1 MKKSRWWVLLF
12 LVPSLVAF
20 SYTVIIPLITGVYYS
35 FTGWNGIATNP
46 EVVGLANYIEILTT
60 DKEFLQAFLFTS
72 AFTLC
77 SVITINIGGFLLAL
91 MVTNL
96 KKGSNAARS
105 IFFLPNLIGGLILG
119 FLWNFIFTK
128 SFDALGERFGILWL
142 QGWLSSTWTG
152 FIGLLIVMTWQMAGY
167 MMIIYIAALEGIDAS
182 TLEAAQIDG
191 ASPLQR
197 LRKIIIPMVA
207 SAFTVGIFFSLSN
220 SFKLFD
226 QNLALTAGGPHR
238 STEMLALNIYKTAF
252 TYNSMGVAQ
261 AKAVIFLIIVATI
274 TIIQLSISKRKE
286 IEA

>member
-1 MKKSRWWVLLF
+1 MKKSGWWVLLF

-20 SYTVIIPLITGVYYS
+20 TYTVIVPLVSGFYYS
-35 FTGWNGIATNP
+35 FTAWDGIVSNP
-46 EVVGLANYIEILTT
+46 KVVGLSNYIKVLTT
-60 DKEFLQAFLFTS
+60 DREFLNAFLFTS
-72 AFTLC
+72 AFTFC
-77 SVITINIGGFLLAL
+77 SVITINIAGFLLAL

-96 KKGSNAARS
+96 KRGSNVARS
-105 IFFLPNLIGGLILG
+105 IFFMPNLIGGLILG

-128 SFDALGERFGILWL
+128 AFAAVGKEYGILWL

-152 FIGLLIVMTWQMAGY
+152 FLGLLIVMTWQMAGY
-167 MMIIYIAALEGIDAS
+167 MMIIYIAALEGIDNS

-191 ASPLQR
+191 ASPFQR

-226 QNLALTAGGPHR
+226 QNLSLTGGGPTR
-238 STEMLALNIYKTAF
+238 STEMLALNIYKSAF
-252 TYNSMGVAQ
+252 TYNEMGVAQ
-261 AKAVIFLIIVATI
+261 AKAVIFLIVVATI

-286 IEA
+286 VEA

>member
-20 SYTVIIPLITGVYYS
+20 SYTVVIPLITGVYYS